1 MDEIAGNEEEG
12 EESNP
17 PGRIYFWFEHSVLAD
32 FLDFF
37 TGKNTGQNGQHIC
50 IISCRRYTDKKF

>member
-17 PGRIYFWFEHSVLAD
+17 PGRISFWFEHSVLAD

-50 IISCRRYTDKKF
+50 IISC

>member
-1 MDEIAGNEEEG
+1 MDEIAGNEKEG

-17 PGRIYFWFEHSVLAD
+17 PGRISFWFEHSVLAD

-37 TGKNTGQNGQHIC
+37 TGKNTGDK
-50 IISCRRYTDKKF
+50 TDSIFA